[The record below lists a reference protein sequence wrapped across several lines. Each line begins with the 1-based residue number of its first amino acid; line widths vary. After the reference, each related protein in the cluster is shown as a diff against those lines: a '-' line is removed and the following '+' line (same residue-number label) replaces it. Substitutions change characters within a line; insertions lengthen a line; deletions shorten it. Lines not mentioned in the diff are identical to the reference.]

1 MCSNQDIDLSLL
13 HRIRS
18 GDKRA
23 FDELVIKYNPMIRRI
38 LRKFYF
44 GYEEI
49 EDLIQ
54 EGMIGLIGAVRE
66 YDETRFQVKFSSF
79 AYMCILRKLC
89 NVIKGMNNKKNLHW
103 QFLSLKSLRDFL
115 IDYQS
120 DPMDRLENIAMDDQL
135 FFVLKKHLSVLE
147 FRVILF
153 MLNGY
158 SLNEIAIKM
167 GIQVKSVDNART
179 RAKLKIKNMVLKYGS
194 LFNPQL
200 LRLAK

>member
-1 MCSNQDIDLSLL
+1 MCNNQDIDLNLL
-13 HRIRS
+13 YRIRN

-23 FDELVIKYNPMIRRI
+23 FDELVVKYNPMIRRI
-38 LRKFYF
+38 LKKFYF
-44 GYEEI
+44 GYEET

-120 DPMDRLENIAMDDQL
+120 DPMDRLENVAMDDQL

-158 SLNEIAIKM
+158 SLNEIAVKM

>member
-1 MCSNQDIDLSLL
+1 MCSNQDVDLSLL
-13 HRIRS
+13 YRIRS

-23 FDELVIKYNPMIRRI
+23 FDELAVKYNPMIRRI

-103 QFLSLKSLRDFL
+103 QFLSLKSLREFL

-120 DPMDRLENIAMDDQL
+120 DPVDRLENVAMDDQL
-135 FFVLKKHLSVLE
+135 FFVLKRHLSVLE

>member
-23 FDELVIKYNPMIRRI
+23 FDELAIKYNPMIRRI

>member
-23 FDELVIKYNPMIRRI
+23 FDELAIKYNPMIRRI

-120 DPMDRLENIAMDDQL
+120 DPVDRLENIAMDDQL